1 VTDRWLKPSI
11 KSHSDFSKEK
21 RNLEEITLTMNGKK
35 ISARPGMSIL
45 DAAMENGIKIPTL
58 CHHRHLTPAGAC
70 RICLVEDEKSGR
82 IMASCVTPV
91 SPDMAIQT
99 DSPRVRRHRT
109 NIVRLMMA
117 NHPESCIVC
126 SQGNKCELRQIA
138 ADLGVGITG
147 LYPMPYYRGLE
158 QANPFIIRDLSK
170 CILCGRCIR
179 ADQELVVVGAIDFN
193 LRGFRSRPATA
204 HDRPL
209 EKSDCTFCGTC
220 VSLCPT
226 GALSAKNTQYV
237 GSPEKESATV
247 CGFCGV
253 GCALIMGSVDEQ
265 VVETNPS
272 HEDETVNQ
280 STLCVRGHFAH
291 DFLNVKER
299 LTQPL
304 IRKEGELSPST
315 WEEAFDLISERLLS
329 IKKTHGPQSLGLYGS
344 SKCTNEENYL
354 FQRIARSLLETN
366 NVDNGGN
373 VNGLSTMNV
382 VAKRLGGS
390 IPPAR
395 LSDLEHAEVIFVIG
409 ADPTQSLPVVGY
421 FLKRASRNNG
431 VPMIVADPR
440 KTGLVPFASPWLP
453 LAPQSDSDLIHAL
466 ATILYKREAFDAQYI
481 ERFTKGFDLYRKGL
495 ISFDFKRASQSTG
508 LDADL
513 MEKAADQLGG
523 RRTAFVVGQGVLLQ
537 RNGVQTMHALLNL
550 ALMTGSLSNQRRAIY
565 ILAPENNGIGALDMG
580 VAPDF
585 LPGRGLMTDEV
596 SREYWE
602 RIWGMRLSPDPGLS
616 IVRMVEEAE
625 KGNLKALY
633 VMGENPLRG
642 FPEIERVR
650 RSLQNL
656 EFLVVQDILFNETSA
671 LADVV
676 LPGAAFSEKAGSFTN
691 LEGRIQSFEP
701 VVSPP
706 GEARSDLEILAQ
718 LANRMGQPDQDFS
731 LLKVRREIR
740 RVIPAYSELRD
751 DSGQSWVTKM
761 NDLGQANGE
770 GHLVEFTPIPSA
782 VDRVR
787 DETYPLE
794 GILTSTRLH
803 LGSGT
808 RTSLSDRITGFLHE
822 GDVEMSYKDAA
833 RLDLVNGDQVKV
845 SSEYGAITRRVGV
858 KKDLPFGLVYVPVA
872 FHGNEARQLVGLTQP
887 GREESPGWMQ
897 VSVKVE
903 KILENNDQ

>member
-1 VTDRWLKPSI
+1 MKPSI
-11 KSHSDFSKEK
+11 KSRSDFSKEK
-21 RNLEEITLTMNGKK
+21 NNLEEITLTINGKK
-35 ISARPGMSIL
+35 ISARPGSSLL
-45 DAAMENGIKIPTL
+45 DAATENGIKIPTL
-58 CHHRHLTPAGAC
+58 CHHRHLAPAGAC

-82 IMASCVTPV
+82 MMASCVTPV
-91 SPDMAIQT
+91 SPDMVIQT
-99 DSPRVRRHRT
+99 DSDTVRRHRT

-138 ADLGVGITG
+138 ADLGVGMTG

-179 ADQELVVVGAIDFN
+179 ADHELVVVGAIDYN
-193 LRGFRSRPATA
+193 LRGFQSRPATA

-226 GALSAKNTQYV
+226 GALSVKNTQYV

-253 GCALIMGSVDEQ
+253 GCALVMGSVDGQ

-272 HEDETVNQ
+272 HEDETVNR

-291 DFLNVKER
+291 DFLNAKER
-299 LTQPL
+299 LTHPL
-304 IRKEGELSPST
+304 IRKEGELSSST

-354 FQRIARSLLETN
+354 FQRIARSFLGTN
-366 NVDNGGN
+366 NVDNGGS
-373 VNGLSTMNV
+373 VTGISTMK
-382 VAKRLGGS
+382 VAAQRLGGR
-390 IPPAR
+390 IPHTA

-409 ADPTQSLPVVGY
+409 TDPTQSLPVVGY
-421 FLKRASRNNG
+421 FLKRASRMNG

-440 KTGLVPFASPWLP
+440 KTGLVPFASLWLP
-453 LAPQSDSDLIHAL
+453 LALQSDCDLIHSL
-466 ATILYKREAFDAQYI
+466 AAILYKKEAFDAQYI
-481 ERFTKGFDLYRKGL
+481 ERSTKGFDRYRKGL
-495 ISFDFKRASQSTG
+495 ITFDFERASQITG
-508 LDADL
+508 LDVDL
-513 MEKAADQLGG
+513 MEKAADQLKGK
-523 RRTAFVVGQGVLLQ
+523 RIAFVVGQGVLLQ
-537 RNGVQTMHALLNL
+537 RNGIQTMHALLNL
-550 ALMTGSLSNQRRAIY
+550 ALMTGSLDDQGTGMY
-565 ILAPENNGIGALDMG
+565 ILAQENNGIGALDMG
-580 VAPDF
+580 TAPDF
-585 LPGRGLMTDEV
+585 LPGRGLVTDET

-602 RIWGMRLSPDPGLS
+602 QIWHVRLSPDPGLS

-625 KGNLKALY
+625 KGNLKTLY
-633 VMGENPLRG
+633 VMGENLLRG
-642 FPEIERVR
+642 FPETKRVR
-650 RSLQNL
+650 RALQNL
-656 EFLVVQDILFNETSA
+656 EFLVVQDILSNETSA

-706 GEARSDLEILAQ
+706 GEAKSDLEILAQ
-718 LANRMGQPDQDFS
+718 LANRMGQTDQDFS
-731 LLKVRREIR
+731 LRKVRKEIR

-751 DSGQSWVTKM
+751 NTGQSWIAEKSA
-761 NDLGQANGE
+761 LGQTNE
-770 GHLVEFTPIPSA
+770 EEHPVEFTPISS
-782 VDRVR
+782 VGDRVR

-794 GILTSTRLH
+794 GILTSKRLH

-808 RTSLSDRITGFLHE
+808 RTGLSDRIDSFVIE
-822 GDVEMSYKDAA
+822 GDVEMSLKDAA
-833 RLDLVNGDQVKV
+833 RLDLKSGDQVRVSSRYGVITRKV
-845 SSEYGAITRRVGV
+845 SVQ
-858 KKDLPFGLVYVPVA
+858 KNLPIGLVYVPVA

-887 GREESPGWMQ
+887 GREDSPGWMQ
-897 VSVKVE
+897 VSVKIE
-903 KILENNDQ
+903 KI

>member
-1 VTDRWLKPSI
+1 MESR
-11 KSHSDFSKEK
+11 HNFSKEK
-21 RNLEEITLTMNGKK
+21 GNLEEITLTINGKK
-35 ISARPGMSIL
+35 ISARPGISLL
-45 DAAMENGIKIPTL
+45 DAATENGIKIPTL

-99 DSPRVRRHRT
+99 DSQAVRRHRT
-109 NIVRLMMA
+109 DIIRLMMA

-126 SQGNKCELRQIA
+126 SQGNKCELRQVA

-179 ADQELVVVGAIDFN
+179 ADHELVVVGAIDYN
-193 LRGFRSRPATA
+193 LRGFQSRPATA
-204 HDRPL
+204 HDMPL

-226 GALSAKNTQYV
+226 GALSVGNPQYM
-237 GSPEKESATV
+237 GSPEKESTTV

-253 GCALIMGSVDEQ
+253 GCALVMGSVDGK

-299 LTQPL
+299 LTHPL

-382 VAKRLGGS
+382 VAQRLGNN

-440 KTGLVPFASPWLP
+440 KSGLVPFASLWLP
-453 LAPQSDSDLIHAL
+453 LFPQSDSDLIHAL
-466 ATILYKREAFDAQYI
+466 ATILYKREAFDAHYI
-481 ERFTKGFDLYRKGL
+481 ERFTQGFDLYRKGL
-495 ISFDFKRASQSTG
+495 TTFDLERASQSTG
-508 LDADL
+508 LESQL
-513 MEKAADQLGG
+513 MEEAADQLQGKSI
-523 RRTAFVVGQGVLLQ
+523 AFVVGQGVLLQ

-550 ALMTGSLSNQRRAIY
+550 ALMSGSLGDQKRGIY
-565 ILAPENNGIGALDMG
+565 ILAPENNGTGALDMG
-580 VAPDF
+580 VAPDS
-585 LPGRGLMTDEV
+585 LPGRGLVTDEM

-602 RIWGMRLSPDPGLS
+602 RIWGVRLSPDPGLS

-642 FPEIERVR
+642 FPEIERVQR
-650 RSLQNL
+650 ALQNL
-656 EFLVVQDILFNETSA
+656 EFLVVQDILSNKTSA

-701 VVSPP
+701 VVLPP
-706 GEARSDLEILAQ
+706 EEAKSDLEILAQ
-718 LANRMGQPDQDFS
+718 LANRMGQTDQDFS

-740 RVIPAYSELRD
+740 RVIPSYSELRD
-751 DSGQSWVTKM
+751 NPGQSWVTGM
-761 NDLGQANGE
+761 SDLGQADEE
-770 GHLVEFTPIPSA
+770 GHPFEFTPVSSA
-782 VDRVR
+782 VERVR
-787 DETYPLE
+787 HETYPLE

-808 RTSLSDRITGFLHE
+808 RTGLSNRISGFLHE
-822 GDVEMSYKDAA
+822 GDVEMSVKDAA
-833 RLDLVNGDQVKV
+833 RLDLSNGDQVRV
-845 SSEYGAITRRVGV
+845 SSEYGVITRRVRLR
-858 KKDLPFGLVYVPVA
+858 KDVPFGLVYVPVA
-872 FHGNEARQLVGLTQP
+872 FHGNEVRQLVALTQP
-887 GREESPGWMQ
+887 GKEESPGWMQ
-897 VSVKVE
+897 VSVRVE
-903 KILENNDQ
+903 KIQEDNEQ